1 MTFDDNDAQLYNDRG
16 VVYDSLGFHKEALKD
31 YDKAIELNPELA
43 PAYCNKGI
51 LYCVLGKFKK
61 AVKLLTKAI
70 ELQENFFPGN
80 S

>member
-16 VVYDSLGFHKEALKD
+16 VVYDSLGF
-31 YDKAIELNPELA
+31 DKAIELNPELA